1 MTIFLL
7 LSFTDVP
14 LAVLILCYTGVLCI
28 SLCVVP
34 LLSAIAM
41 NYIHRGAALNFGFS
55 RGMGSIS
62 YAITAIFL
70 GRFLEYFSPDILSVI
85 FALGSVGFLP
95 VAHSLPEQK
104 GICQTRKRAS
114 SLFSVIKNH
123 KILFVILL
131 GYSFDF
137 AGTTT
142 LATYLINIVKSLG
155 GDTAIYGV
163 AVFIM
168 ALCEMPAMALTQ
180 KLMKKYTTMHL
191 VMAVGIGAMVGN
203 VLGGMLQDSFGISAM
218 LRFVIVLTVAG
229 SSILIFTG
237 LYYGTNKE
245 ILEK

>member
-1 MTIFLL
+1 
-7 LSFTDVP
+7 
-14 LAVLILCYTGVLCI
+14 
-28 SLCVVP
+28 
-34 LLSAIAM
+34 
-41 NYIHRGAALNFGFS
+41 
-55 RGMGSIS
+55 MGSIS

-191 VMAVGIGAMVGN
+191 VMAAGIGAMVGN
-203 VLGGMLQDSFGISAM
+203 VLGGMLQDSFGMSAM